1 MRYFFSKSNVCN
13 HYIPQKVLDISEID
27 NKIVLKFELK
37 VEWFDM
43 RLEYNNLKNKDSLNT
58 LSFDEKFQ
66 IWVPYIIFNNTDD
79 NNAIEIGRA
88 NKQFKLEGLDKTNI
102 FVTRHGNLVR
112 SDLSQVDEIDIF
124 EGIENK
130 LTLSVSF
137 SKEFHCI
144 YKLHYFPFDTQV
156 CPVFHLLKLSRLILR
171 FATFT

>member
-1 MRYFFSKSNVCN
+1 M
-13 HYIPQKVLDISEID
+13 LDISEID
-27 NKIVLKFELK
+27 NTIVLKFELN
-37 VEWFDM
+37 VEWFDV
-43 RLEYNNLKNKDSLNT
+43 RLEYKNLKNKVSLNT
-58 LSFDEKFQ
+58 LTFEEKFQ

-102 FVTRHGNLVR
+102 FVTRQGNFVR

-156 CPVFHLLKLSRLILR
+156 CSAFHLLTLSCLILR